1 MDRMEVPAFPMPAAA
16 AANRK
21 LHDFLAKM
29 EIQRK

>member
-1 MDRMEVPAFPMPAAA
+1 MEVPAFPMPAA